1 MIELVDL
8 GVTFLQMFLGKLS
21 NQVPAE
27 VVAAVQAAIDALA
40 KHKDDLITKAALEAQ
55 RG

>member
-1 MIELVDL
+1 VITVIDIGLS
-8 GVTFLQMFLGKLS
+8 FLEGYLS
-21 NQVPAE
+21 RLRYLLPVH

-40 KHKDDLITKAALEAQ
+40 AHKADLITKQNLEAQ